1 MFKFNP
7 DDLKFEYY
15 RLKSITTALG
25 GSMTIIDED
34 ETDIRGKEVHYRMSV
49 PMALARS
56 FIKRCNKVIKYL
68 KPTWICVA
76 RYNGVIVAI
85 ERHPLSSMGAK
96 DTVDENGVTR
106 SWKPS
111 MIGNYTTIVQPFL
124 NETTHDWYFDGRY
137 VFKFE
142 TPDMCQAVR
151 QGTDICSTAPF
162 KEVTVQA
169 IDFQDLHDSHKLA
182 PSERQALGYYL
193 DDQHFAVSP
202 PIWKN
207 LASIGAKSKD
217 EFDEDDSVS
226 GSIVQT
232 KHNFEWIDNNMG
244 VNLNFALR
252 AGRLIGQT
260 FGYEETEPL
269 FLGRLMIE
277 LHTVNLPAIDK
288 SVKRTFDIGMKF
300 SHAAAWILGLL
311 HRSPNFETYLSMRS
325 LLKYL
330 TSVGV
335 FDRNA
340 LKEQHI
346 LREGMTFDDI
356 PAVYLEDLISDHSGQ
371 LVIMS

>member
-7 DDLKFEYY
+7 DDLKFEFC
-15 RLKSITTALG
+15 RLKSITTSLG

-34 ETDIRGKEVHYRMSV
+34 ETDLRGKEVHYRMAI
-49 PMALARS
+49 PMALARA

-68 KPTWICVA
+68 KPTWVCVA

-85 ERHPLSSMGAK
+85 ERHPLSSMGSRERI
-96 DTVDENGVTR
+96 DDSGVKHE
-106 SWKPS
+106 WKPS
-111 MIGNYTTIVQPFL
+111 MIGHFATVVRPFIEAG
-124 NETTHDWYFDGRY
+124 NHDWYFDGRY

-142 TPDMCQAVR
+142 TSDLAQACR
-151 QGTDICSTAPF
+151 QGTDICTTAPF
-162 KEVTVQA
+162 KEITVQS
-169 IDFQDLHDSHKLA
+169 IDLQDLHDGHKLA
-182 PSERQALGYYL
+182 PSERQCLGFYI
-193 DDQHFAVSP
+193 DDTAFTISP
-202 PIWKN
+202 PVWKN

-217 EFDEDDSVS
+217 EFDEDDTVS
-226 GSIVQT
+226 GSIVQS

-244 VNLNFALR
+244 VNLLFALR

-260 FGYEETEPL
+260 YGYEETEPL

-300 SHAAAWILGLL
+300 SHAAAWILGLMQ
-311 HRSPNFETYLSMRS
+311 RAPNFDTYLQMRS

-330 TSVGV
+330 TTVGV

-340 LKEQHI
+340 LTVKAILKE
-346 LREGMTFDDI
+346 GKTFDDI
-356 PAVYLEDLISDHSGQ
+356 PAVYLDDLINDHSGQ
-371 LVIMS
+371 LVLMA